1 VFQLPPPVVRVAHL
15 LLVVG
20 AGYFFL
26 LATSNIVW
34 LRLSSRKPRRRSGRR
49 VSVLIPARD
58 EEANIGRCLDS
69 LVDQS
74 YDNYVIIVLDDQ
86 STDRTWEILSEYTGR
101 YPGLVRAVRG
111 KPLPERGWNGK
122 PHAMQQL
129 SELADGDYYLC
140 TDADTVHS
148 RDSVA
153 WAATNIEWHRVDFL
167 SGYVRQDLQSFG
179 EAVIV
184 PAMYIMTAMIMP
196 IWLIA
201 ATRTPLLSF
210 AIGQFIM
217 FRRAAYEAIGGYA
230 SVCDEISDDIFIA
243 RRLRAAGF
251 RTIFLD
257 IQKYVTCRMYDG
269 YQASFTG
276 IGKNISDFFNRK
288 VLSLVSASL
297 AILFFF
303 LLPVALLV
311 PYLLTG
317 HSGTRLVA
325 TSLLLL
331 QLTWACVLYDRGLK
345 WYVPFLHPLM
355 FAHVLVMMWS
365 SYGQLTWGAGMVWKG
380 RVVK

>member
-74 YDNYVIIVLDDQ
+74 YENYEIIVLDDQ

-210 AIGQFIM
+210 
-217 FRRAAYEAIGGYA
+217 AIGGYA